1 MTKEEIIV
9 LVVETVRKHD
19 AKQKKVRHD
28 RRLYNTR
35 LLMKNYNALKEH
47 GDNSVSSL
55 DDDNDVC
62 NLNAIDI
69 LDNIDNIDK
78 EVYIESIRRS
88 NIRTRIMVEH
98 IDVML
103 DLFKAYCK
111 QTDNE
116 RKFEIL
122 IGYYLHRKSTKDLAE
137 EQNIDIRTCQRDVK
151 FAIEKLSALIF
162 GIDGLSVMS

>member
-1 MTKEEIIV
+1 MTKEEIIA

-47 GDNSVSSL
+47 CDNSVSTL
-55 DDDNDVC
+55 DDDDVC
-62 NLNAIDI
+62 NLSAIDI
-69 LDNIDNIDK
+69 LDNIDNTDK
-78 EVYIESIRRS
+78 DVYIESIRRS
-88 NIRTRIMVEH
+88 NIRTRIMVDH

-103 DLFKAYCK
+103 ELFNAYCK
-111 QTDNE
+111 QTDNQ
-116 RKFEIL
+116 RKFEIVV
-122 IGYYLHRKSTKDLAE
+122 GYYLQGKSTKDLAE